1 MVFAKIDSFFKKLK
15 MTEVKPGHFAIKE
28 YHFHVYWFVNNE
40 EQGEQKLNF
49 MFLVFSFCVCASNFL
64 TGAGCLLTKTKKK

>member
-1 MVFAKIDSFFKKLK
+1 

-49 MFLVFSFCVCASNFL
+49 MFLVFVFVHL
-64 TGAGCLLTKTKKK
+64 TF